1 MGIASI
7 QELIEAGVHFGH
19 RSSRWHPAME
29 PYIHQKHNRIH
40 IVDLRETVKGLLRAQ
55 HFLTHL
61 VEAGHECI
69 FVGTKAQ
76 AKEIVEAQAQRC
88 GMHWVTHRWLGGTLT
103 NFHTIRSRLRRL
115 EELERVEAD
124 GSSAM
129 RSKKEISSIRRERR
143 KIQRNLEGVRKMN
156 RLPGAIILADVRRD
170 EIAVNEARSLGIPVV
185 AIVDTDC
192 DPRTADLV
200 VPGND
205 DAFRSIEILLQHF
218 ADAVI
223 AGRDKLVIR
232 QAEEEKKRQEE
243 EAEARRKA
251 AERAAVEAME
261 KAQKA
266 KAAEVAA
273 AAAAAAAAVKPV
285 AGKPVVGKLTVQKPL
300 PEQAKPAAEKKA
312 AAEAPAETPGS

>member
-40 IVDLRETVKGLLRAQ
+40 IVDLRETIKGLLRGS
-55 HFLTHL
+55 HFLTRL
-61 VEAGHECI
+61 VEAGHEVI

-76 AKEIVEAQAQRC
+76 AKEIVQEQAQRC

-115 EELERVEAD
+115 EELERLEAD
-124 GSSAM
+124 GSVQM

-143 KIQRNLEGVRKMN
+143 KIQRNLEGIRKMN
-156 RLPGAIILADVRRD
+156 RLPGAVVVADIRRD

-185 AIVDTDC
+185 GLVDTDC
-192 DPRTADLV
+192 DPRAVDLV
-200 VPGND
+200 IPGND
-205 DAFRSIEILLQHF
+205 DAFRSIEILLATL
-218 ADAVI
+218 ADAI
-223 AGRDKLVIR
+223 LSGRDKLVAR

-251 AERAAVEAME
+251 QER
-261 KAQKA
+261 
-266 KAAEVAA
+266 AA
-273 AAAAAAAAVKPV
+273 AAAA
-285 AGKPVVGKLTVQKPL
+285 QD
-300 PEQAKPAAEKKA
+300 QAKEASS
-312 AAEAPAETPGS
+312 EAPEAAGSSSES

>member
-40 IVDLRETVKGLLRAQ
+40 IVDLRETMKGLLRAQ
-55 HFLTHL
+55 HFLINL
-61 VEAGHECI
+61 IEAGHEVI

-76 AKEIVEAQAQRC
+76 AKEIVQEQAERC

-115 EELERVEAD
+115 EELERFEAD
-124 GSSAM
+124 GSMAM
-129 RSKKEISSIRRERR
+129 RSKKEISSLRRERR

-156 RLPGAIILADVRRD
+156 RLPGAVILADVRRD
-170 EIAVNEARSLGIPVV
+170 EIAVYEARSLGIPVIG
-185 AIVDTDC
+185 IVDTDC
-192 DPRTADLV
+192 DPGKVDLV

-205 DAFRSIEILLQHF
+205 DAFRSIEILLTQLSN
-218 ADAVI
+218 ACS
-223 AGRDKLVIR
+223 AGRDKLVAR

-251 AERAAVEAME
+251 KERAA
-261 KAQKA
+261 AQA
-266 KAAEVAA
+266 AAEAEKSAA
-273 AAAAAAAAVKPV
+273 AAAPKAEAP
-285 AGKPVVGKLTVQKPL
+285 
-300 PEQAKPAAEKKA
+300 KPAAPAADEAKKDASNA
-312 AAEAPAETPGS
+312 AAGSAGSTSE